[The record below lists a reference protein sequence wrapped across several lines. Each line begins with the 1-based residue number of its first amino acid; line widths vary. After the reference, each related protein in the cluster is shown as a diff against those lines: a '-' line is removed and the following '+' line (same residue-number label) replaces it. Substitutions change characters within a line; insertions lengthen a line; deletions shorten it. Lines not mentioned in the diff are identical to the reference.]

1 MNASGEELKRDLLS
15 PRAGRGDRHRRRT
28 GHPDAMSI
36 RGAGQDR
43 PSRPDVPAFDRP
55 ALIGWPEEAKG
66 AGADLRFPRS
76 AVAQNHPADEA
87 QNAVAGHGQDGP
99 VPSRGPQVL
108 QDGVDA
114 LFNGGPPFSPMAI
127 RRPDQPLLPG
137 RKVRSPEARGDL
149 GGVESLPR
157 PVI

>member
-1 MNASGEELKRDLLS
+1 MNASGEELKRDRLS
-15 PRAGRGDRHRRRT
+15 PHTGRGDRHRHRT

-55 ALIGWPEEAKG
+55 ALIGWPEEAEG

-127 RRPDQPLLPG
+127 RWPDESFFPG
-137 RKVRSPEARGDL
+137 GQVGFSEARHDL
-149 GGVESLPR
+149 
-157 PVI
+157 